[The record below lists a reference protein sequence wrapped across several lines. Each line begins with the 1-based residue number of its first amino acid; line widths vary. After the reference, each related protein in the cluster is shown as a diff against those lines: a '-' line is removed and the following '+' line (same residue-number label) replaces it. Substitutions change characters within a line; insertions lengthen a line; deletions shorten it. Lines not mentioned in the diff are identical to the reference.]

1 MSTAT
6 TDTARTGATPRS
18 PLKLSL
24 GEWVDVFKRAAK
36 EFLADDC
43 MGLAQQVAFS
53 ALLAFLPTVILLIGL
68 LGLFGTGAFDS
79 LEKFV
84 GSVAPHGVVDM
95 IDLAKKDAAQNK
107 SGSAIAFVGG
117 IFLALWAATGAMG
130 AVVKAVNRAYE
141 RLETRPFWKVR
152 LISLVLVFA
161 TGLVL
166 AGTFLLIIF
175 GGDLG
180 DAIARRTPLDGGFK
194 VFWNIARWPIAF
206 VAVLL
211 FFALVYFLAP
221 DKDQRSWKWVSPGSL
236 VGSVI
241 WLVLSGLFALYT
253 SFSSSYDRT
262 YGSLAG
268 GIVLL
273 LWLNYSAWAILFG
286 AELNAELDRQAD
298 IHAAGGP
305 DAGLTQPAKRVA

>member
-1 MSTAT
+1 V
-6 TDTARTGATPRS
+6 
-18 PLKLSL
+18 KQ
-24 GEWVDVFKRAAK
+24 
-36 EFLADDC
+36 FLEDDC

-79 LEKFV
+79 LAKFV

-95 IDLAKKDAAQNK
+95 VNLAKKDAAQNK
-107 SGSAIAFVGG
+107 SASAIAFVIGV
-117 IFLALWAATGAMG
+117 IAALWAASGAMG
-130 AVVKAVNRAYE
+130 AVVKAVNRAYD

-152 LISLVLVFA
+152 LISLLLVFA

-166 AGTFLLIIF
+166 AGTFLLIVF
-175 GGDLG
+175 GGSLG

-194 VFWNIARWPIAF
+194 LFWNIARWPIAF

-211 FFALVYFLAP
+211 FFALVYYLAP
-221 DKDQRSWKWVSPGSL
+221 NKDQRGWKWLTPGSL
-236 VGSVI
+236 VGSVM

-253 SFSSSYDRT
+253 SFSSSYDKT

-273 LWLNYSAWAILFG
+273 LWLNYSSWAILFG
-286 AELNAELDRQAD
+286 AELNAQLDRQAD

-305 DAGLTQPAKRVA
+305 EAGLTHPVRRVN